1 MYMYYHLFLSPI
13 ASEVHH
19 VTQYSSI
26 IIIIIYNIIF
36 WFIDHFVNLK
46 VVQGLYMYK
55 FKFFQ

>member
-26 IIIIIYNIIF
+26 IIIVLLCNNYCVIII
-36 WFIDHFVNLK
+36 V
-46 VVQGLYMYK
+46 
-55 FKFFQ
+55 